1 MDQALTYTTQE
12 WQALDAAHFLHPF
25 TDHKALAEQGSRII
39 TRAKGVYLWDSEDRK
54 ILDGMA
60 GLWSAAVGHGRPELV
75 EAAAR
80 QMSELSYYN
89 AFFKTA
95 TPPAIALA
103 HRLADLTGQR
113 FRRVFFASSGSE
125 AVDSIIRTMRHYW
138 ALAGQPARQIIIGR
152 QYGYHGSTI
161 AGSAAGG
168 MSDMHKQAGQAPGFS
183 HIMAPYWYG
192 MGRGETPE
200 DFGRRAAQALEERI
214 LELGPENV
222 AGFLAEPL
230 QGAGGVIIP
239 PSTYW
244 PEIQRICRK
253 YDILLAADE
262 VICGFGRT
270 GRWFGSDTYLIEAD
284 LMSVAKGL
292 TSGYVPLSAMLVG
305 ERVADMLIAEGGEYY
320 HGFTYSGHPVA
331 CAVALANLDVI
342 ERDRLVEAS
351 SRQGDKLRAALRDR
365 LADHPLVGEIR
376 GVGLVGAIELTADK
390 RTQAFFPEEAD
401 VGMRCRN
408 HCFRNDFIMRAVRDT
423 MIFAPPFIIDDEQI
437 EEFVSRAAHAID
449 LTYAEVKD
457 AGLL

>member
-1 MDQALTYTTQE
+1 MDQTVTFTTKQWQE
-12 WQALDAAHFLHPF
+12 MDAAHFLHPF
-25 TDHKALAEQGSRII
+25 TDHKALHQQGSRII

-60 GLWSAAVGHGRPELV
+60 GLWCAAVGHGHPELV
-75 EAAAR
+75 AAATR
-80 QMSELSYYN
+80 QMSELSFYN

-95 TPPAIALA
+95 TPPAITLA
-103 HRLADLTGQR
+103 HRLAELTGQR
-113 FRRVFFASSGSE
+113 FRHAFFACSGSE
-125 AVDSIIRTMRHYW
+125 AVDSIIRTIRHYW
-138 ALAGQPARQIIIGR
+138 MLKGEPARQIIIGR

-168 MSDMHKQAGQAPGFS
+168 MTDMHKQAGQAPGFS

-192 MGRGETPE
+192 SSKDETPE
-200 DFGRRAAQALEERI
+200 EFGLRAARALEERI

-222 AGFLAEPL
+222 AAFLAEPL

-244 PEIQRICRK
+244 PEIQRICRT

-262 VICGFGRT
+262 VISGFGRT
-270 GRWFGSDTYLIEAD
+270 GRWFGSDTFHIEAD

-305 ERVADMLIAEGGEYY
+305 DRVADTLISEGGEYN

-342 ERDRLVEAS
+342 ERDGLVGKSAS
-351 SRQGDKLRAALRDR
+351 QGEKLRAALHAR
-365 LADHPLVGEIR
+365 LDDHPLVGEIR

-390 RTQAFFPEEAD
+390 KTRAFFPEDAG
-401 VGMRCRN
+401 VGLRCRN

-423 MIFAPPFIIDDEQI
+423 MVFAPPLIINDEQI
-437 EEFVSRAAHAID
+437 DEFAARAAHAID
-449 LTYAEVKD
+449 LTLAEVKD
-457 AGLL
+457 AGLC

>member
-1 MDQALTYTTQE
+1 MTYTTKQ
-12 WQALDAAHFLHPF
+12 WQAMDAAHFLHPF
-25 TDHKALAEQGSRII
+25 TDHKALHEEGSRII
-39 TRAKGVYLWDSEDRK
+39 TRGKGVYLWDSEDRK
-54 ILDGMA
+54 ILDGMS
-60 GLWSAAVGHGRPELV
+60 GLWCAAVGHGHPELV
-75 EAAAR
+75 EAAAK
-80 QMSELSYYN
+80 QMSELSFYN

-103 HRLADLTGQR
+103 ARLAELTGQR
-113 FRRVFFASSGSE
+113 FRHVFFACSGSE

-138 ALAGQPARQIIIGR
+138 TLKGEPARQIIIGR

-168 MSDMHKQAGQAPGFS
+168 MEDMHKQAGQVPGFS

-192 MGRGETPE
+192 LGGGETPE
-200 DFGRRAAQALEERI
+200 DFGLRAAEALEERI

-239 PSTYW
+239 PATYW
-244 PEIQRICRK
+244 PEIQRICKK

-270 GRWFGSDTYLIEAD
+270 GRWFGSDTFQIEAD

-292 TSGYVPLSAMLVG
+292 TSGYIPLSAMLVG
-305 ERVADMLIAEGGEYY
+305 DRVADLLISEGGEYY

-331 CAVALANLDVI
+331 CALALANLDII
-342 ERDRLVEAS
+342 ERDGLVNKAAS
-351 SRQGDKLRAALRDR
+351 MGEKLRGALSDR

-390 RTQAFFPEEAD
+390 RTRAMFHEEAAI
-401 VGMRCRN
+401 GMRCRN
-408 HCFRNDFIMRAVRDT
+408 HCFQNDFIMRAVRDT
-423 MIFAPPFIIDDEQI
+423 MVFAPPLIIDDAQI
-437 EEFVSRAAHAID
+437 DEFAAKAALAID
-449 LTYAEVKD
+449 LTYAEIKD

>member
-1 MDQALTYTTQE
+1 MTYTTKQ
-12 WQALDAAHFLHPF
+12 WQAMDAAHFLHPF
-25 TDHKALAEQGSRII
+25 TDHKQLAEQGSRII
-39 TRAKGVYLWDSEDRK
+39 TRAKGVYLWDSEEHK

-60 GLWSAAVGHGRPELV
+60 GLWCAAVGHGHPELV
-75 EAAAR
+75 AAAAK
-80 QMSELSYYN
+80 QMSELSFYN

-103 HRLADLTGQR
+103 ARLADLTGQR
-113 FRRVFFASSGSE
+113 FRHAFFACSGSE

-138 ALAGQPARQIIIGR
+138 MLKGEPSRQIIIGR
-152 QYGYHGSTI
+152 HYGYHGSTI

-168 MSDMHKQAGQAPGFS
+168 MEDMHKQAGQAPGFS

-192 MGRGETPE
+192 FGEGLTE
-200 DFGRRAAQALEERI
+200 AEFGLQAAQALEERI
-214 LELGPENV
+214 VELGPENV

-239 PSTYW
+239 PATYW
-244 PEIQRICRK
+244 PEIQRICKK

-270 GRWFGSDTYLIEAD
+270 GRWFGSDTFQIEAD
-284 LMSVAKGL
+284 LMSIAKGL

-305 ERVADMLIAEGGEYY
+305 DRVADLLISQGGEYY

-342 ERDRLVEAS
+342 ERDGLVEKSAS
-351 SRQGDKLRAALRDR
+351 QGAKLRAALKER
-365 LADHPLVGEIR
+365 LADHPLVGEVR
-376 GVGLVGAIELTADK
+376 GVGLVGAIELTRDK
-390 RTQAFFPEEAD
+390 RTREFFHEDAA

-408 HCFRNDFIMRAVRDT
+408 HCFQNDFIMRAVRDT
-423 MIFAPPFIIDDEQI
+423 MVFAPPLTIDDAQI
-437 EEFVSRAAHAID
+437 EEFVARAALAID
-449 LTYAEVKD
+449 LTYAEIKD

>member
-1 MDQALTYTTQE
+1 MTFTTKQ
-12 WQALDAAHFLHPF
+12 WQAMDAAHFLHPF
-25 TDHKALAEQGSRII
+25 TDHKALREQGSRII
-39 TRAKGVYLWDSEDRK
+39 TRGKGVYLWDSEDHK

-60 GLWSAAVGHGRPELV
+60 GLWCAAVGHGHPELV

-80 QMSELSYYN
+80 QMSELSFYN

-103 HRLADLTGQR
+103 SRLAELTGQR
-113 FRRVFFASSGSE
+113 FRHVFFACSGSE

-138 ALAGQPARQIIIGR
+138 ILKGEPSRQIIIGR

-168 MSDMHKQAGQAPGFS
+168 MEDMHKQAGHAPGFS

-192 MGRGETPE
+192 AGGDLTPE
-200 DFGRRAAQALEERI
+200 EFGLKAAQALEQRI
-214 LELGPENV
+214 VELGSENV

-244 PEIQRICRK
+244 PEIQRICKK

-270 GRWFGSDTYLIEAD
+270 GHWFGSDSFQIEAD

-305 ERVADMLIAEGGEYY
+305 DRVGDLLISEGGEYY

-342 ERDRLVEAS
+342 ERDGLVGKAAA
-351 SRQGDKLRAALRDR
+351 QGETLRAALRDR
-365 LADHPLVGEIR
+365 LSDHPLVGEIR
-376 GVGLVGAIELTADK
+376 GVGLVGGIELTANK
-390 RTQAFFPEEAD
+390 KTRAFFHEDAA

-408 HCFRNDFIMRAVRDT
+408 HCFQNDFIMRAVRDT
-423 MIFAPPFIIDDEQI
+423 MVFAPPLIIDDAQI
-437 EEFVSRAAHAID
+437 EEFVSRAALAID
-449 LTYAEVKD
+449 LTYAEIKD

>member
-1 MDQALTYTTQE
+1 MDQTLTYTTQE

-25 TDHKALAEQGSRII
+25 TDHKSLHAQGSRII
-39 TRAKGVYLWDSEDRK
+39 TRAKGVYVWDSEDRK

-60 GLWSAAVGHGRPELV
+60 GLWCASVGHGRQELV
-75 EAAAR
+75 DAAAR
-80 QMSELSYYN
+80 QMSELSFYN

-103 HRLADLTGQR
+103 HRLAELTGQR
-113 FRRVFFASSGSE
+113 FKHAFFACSGSE

-138 ALAGQPARQIIIGR
+138 TLAGEPARQVIIGR

-192 MGRGETPE
+192 LGGDETPE
-200 DFGRRAAQALEERI
+200 DFGLRAARALEDRI
-214 LELGPENV
+214 LELGPETV

-244 PEIQRICRK
+244 PEIQRICKK
-253 YDILLAADE
+253 YNILLAADE

-270 GRWFGSDTYLIEAD
+270 GRWFGSDTFRIEAD

-305 ERVADMLIAEGGEYY
+305 DRVANLLIEEGGEYN
-320 HGFTYSGHPVA
+320 HGFTYSGHPVS
-331 CAVALANLDVI
+331 CAVALANLDLI
-342 ERDRLVEAS
+342 EHDGLVGKAAI
-351 SRQGDKLRAALRDR
+351 QGEKLRAALRDR

-376 GVGLVGAIELTADK
+376 GVGLVGAIELTADRK
-390 RTQAFFPEEAD
+390 TRAFFPEDAH
-401 VGMRCRN
+401 VGLRCRN
-408 HCFRNDFIMRAVRDT
+408 HCFQNDFIMRAVRDT
-423 MIFAPPFIIDDEQI
+423 MVFAPPFIIDDEQI
-437 EEFVSRAAHAID
+437 GEFVARAAHAID
-449 LTYAEVKD
+449 LTHAEVKD

>member
-1 MDQALTYTTQE
+1 MTYTTKQ
-12 WQALDAAHFLHPF
+12 WQAMDAAHFLHPF
-25 TDHKALAEQGSRII
+25 TDHKQLAEQGSRII
-39 TRAKGVYLWDSEDRK
+39 TRAKGVYLWDSEDHK

-60 GLWSAAVGHGRPELV
+60 GLWCAAVGHGRPELV
-75 EAAAR
+75 EAAAK
-80 QMSELSYYN
+80 QMSELSFYN

-103 HRLADLTGQR
+103 SRLAELTGQR
-113 FRRVFFASSGSE
+113 FRHIFFACSGSE

-138 ALAGQPARQIIIGR
+138 ILKGEPSRQIIIGR

-168 MSDMHKQAGQAPGFS
+168 MEDMHKQAGQAPGFS

-192 MGRGETPE
+192 LGGNMTPDE
-200 DFGRRAAQALEERI
+200 FGLQAAQALEKRI
-214 LELGPENV
+214 VELGPENV

-239 PSTYW
+239 PATYW
-244 PEIQRICRK
+244 PEIQRICKK

-270 GRWFGSDTYLIEAD
+270 GHWFGSDTFHIEAD

-292 TSGYVPLSAMLVG
+292 SSGYVPLSAMMVG
-305 ERVADMLIAEGGEYY
+305 DRVADLLISEGGEYY

-342 ERDRLVEAS
+342 ERDGLVGKAAT
-351 SRQGDKLRAALRDR
+351 QGEKLRAALKDR
-365 LADHPLVGEIR
+365 LSDHPLVGEIR
-376 GVGLVGAIELTADK
+376 GVGLVGAIELTRDK
-390 RTQAFFPEEAD
+390 AGRAFFPEDAA

-408 HCFRNDFIMRAVRDT
+408 HCFQNDFIMRAVRDT
-423 MIFAPPFIIDDEQI
+423 MVFAPPLIIDDAQI
-437 EEFVSRAAHAID
+437 EEFVARAALAID
-449 LTYAEVKD
+449 LTYAEIKD

>member
-192 MGRGETPE
+192 FGKGETPE
-200 DFGRRAAQALEERI
+200 DFGLRAAQALEERI
-214 LELGPENV
+214 IELGPENV

-351 SRQGDKLRAALRDR
+351 SRQGEKLRAALRDR